1 MNRKT
6 YLITL
11 IAIGVISVALIVTN
25 AIWAYID
32 WIWVFV
38 IAMLGY
44 MFIRY
49 RVSGPIQMFSTK
61 FNMMVDY
68 DLDVEGAEAM
78 AETAFNNAPT
88 KGVGTLYQMYLGMAK
103 YYVGKYEEAI
113 RIFHLIELKRLN
125 PVYHVLVFAYTAYAA
140 FELND
145 MDEFNQSLQRIKDIQ
160 PRITP
165 KYRPFAASYVELLE
179 AFANIDV
186 SLDQYKE
193 IIEKHFSRQDGYP
206 STELIYHYRMALYY
220 EKINDTLEMDKH
232 LAFVIANGKNHHTA
246 QRAKDKF
253 HNLVK
258 IEDFVKKADEV
269 NVMDAEVSEKD
280 EPLAIE
286 TDESEPD
293 NDAEPSANEDDG
305 QDD

>member
-1 MNRKT
+1 MNRKS

-11 IAIGVISVALIVTN
+11 IAIGVVSVALIVTN
-25 AIWAYID
+25 AIWLYMD
-32 WIWVFV
+32 WIWIFV

-44 MFIRY
+44 MFMRY
-49 RVSGPIQMFSTK
+49 RVSGPIQLFSTK

-78 AETAFNNAPT
+78 AEKAFENAPT
-88 KGVGTLYQMYLGMAK
+88 KGIGTLYQMYLGMAK

-113 RIFHLIELKRLN
+113 KIFHLIELKRLN

-145 MDEFNQSLQRIKDIQ
+145 LDEFQQSVQRIKDIE

-165 KYRPFAASYVELLE
+165 KYRPFAASYIELLE

-186 SLDQYKE
+186 ALDAYKE

-206 STELIYHYRMALYY
+206 STELIYHYRLALYY
-220 EKINDTLEMDKH
+220 EKLNDTLEMDKH

-246 QRAKDKF
+246 LRAKDKF
-253 HNLVK
+253 KHSVEVDDY
-258 IEDFVKKADEV
+258 IKKANQADQNEEEAPMIEADETGF
-269 NVMDAEVSEKD
+269 EG
-280 EPLAIE
+280 
-286 TDESEPD
+286 ESDRDKD
-293 NDAEPSANEDDG
+293 NDEK
-305 QDD
+305 QDE